1 MKRPKEKGSAAR
13 QHDGAPSDRK
23 KAYPTSLRDP
33 SSMRLQNPH
42 TLTIPIASPAL
53 LIDAKATCALL
64 CMGERRLWVLTN
76 MNAIPHRRIGR
87 SVRYSPVEL
96 ETWIACGCPAGAG
109 AAEQVRK
116 AVPQ

>member
-13 QHDGAPSDRK
+13 QHDGAPSDRE
-23 KAYPTSLRDP
+23 KAYPTSVRDP
-33 SSMRLQNPH
+33 SSMRLPNLH
-42 TLTIPIASPAL
+42 ARTIPPASPAL
-53 LIDAKATCALL
+53 LIDARAACALL
-64 CMGERRLWVLTN
+64 CMGKRRLWVLTN

-96 ETWIACGCPAGAG
+96 EAWVASGCLAEAG

-116 AVPQ
+116 AVPR